1 LVNKHLTAVTAA
13 GVNPK
18 KADQNHSDSSNSIIR
33 QGSNDS
39 NYSGPSSGGDL
50 SLEENEKHHV
60 NRSSSAGQRHRTTAA
75 ANFAASPSRQ
85 KPLNKQQQALDA
97 KREIELCRTKPVLF
111 AVRTNVS
118 YEPSKE
124 HGAPVPLD
132 MIVGFDVRFELVA

>member
-1 LVNKHLTAVTAA
+1 LTNTPLINKHLTAVTAA
-13 GVNPK
+13 GGNPK

-50 SLEENEKHHV
+50 SLEENEKNHV

-85 KPLNKQQQALDA
+85 KPLSKQQQAIDA
-97 KREIELCRTKPVLF
+97 KREIDLCRVNLKNKP
-111 AVRTNVS
+111 
-118 YEPSKE
+118 Y
-124 HGAPVPLD
+124 
-132 MIVGFDVRFELVA
+132 